1 MADDLSDFLMSRPP
15 TAQRPLLGLTVLLVE
30 DSRYACEAVRLLCL
44 RSGARIRRADC
55 LRSARRHL
63 QVYRPTVAII
73 DLGLPDGSGLE
84 LIEELGRA
92 APRAPVRLAT
102 SGDEM
107 QRDAALAAGADD
119 FLAKPIESLA
129 LFQEMILSHLPDGAR
144 PTGPRLL
151 PDDRIVPDPIALRDD
166 LLLVADVL
174 ATRSDGGTLD
184 YIAGFLSGIARSAHD
199 VPLEAAAAALRQG
212 RAVGR
217 EPKGDVS
224 AITGLLRAR
233 LTEGAL
239 F

>member
-30 DSRYACEAVRLLCL
+30 DSRFACEAVRLLCL

-55 LRSARRHL
+55 LKSARRHL

-73 DLGLPDGSGLE
+73 DLGLPDGSGIE
-84 LIEELGRA
+84 LIEELVRA
-92 APRAPVRLAT
+92 TPRVPVLIAT
-102 SGDEM
+102 SGDDGL
-107 QRDAALAAGADD
+107 RDQALAAGADD
-119 FLAKPIESLA
+119 FLGKPIESLA
-129 LFQEMILSHLPDGAR
+129 LFQERILAQLPDGAR

-151 PDDRIVPDPIALRDD
+151 PDDRVVPDQMALRDD
-166 LLLVADVL
+166 LTLIADVL
-174 ATRSDGGTLD
+174 ATRSDGSTLD

-199 VPLEAAAAALRQG
+199 APLQAAAASLAQG

-217 EPKGDVS
+217 EPKGDIT
-224 AITGLLRAR
+224 AIAGLVRAR
-233 LTEGAL
+233 LTEGVA